1 MNFPRESLDGWRWQ
15 GSMRARCLSYYFTES
30 EPTVGREKRMDASDY
45 RIAGDAHRTA
55 GGRSNHNQ
63 YLIENPISP
72 EAVLEKEKEFIL
84 AFIPPVRRKTW
95 KSRITRHRLDRTV
108 LQYPS
113 ILKASILV
121 LCSYPLSTPSPSFS
135 SINPTASL
143 HSSLCFGSSPLH
155 RSLSLP
161 LLVCFFW
168 ELRLLAVPS
177 TGFSRRWDPI
187 PSFTSQQSM
196 QLQPVALSFG
206 FIYEQNRIWIASSEV
221 GDGNMGSAVLGRG
234 LNIDLVSYRPS
245 LNRLSP
251 AARAIYEEFLRLSKL
266 ALVAKVLRALRRVR
280 AWLDPVSSPGRV
292 GGEDWQSSSFSGG
305 VVFIERKASPKEWQI
320 WMAWKQG
327 RSG

>member
-1 MNFPRESLDGWRWQ
+1 
-15 GSMRARCLSYYFTES
+15 
-30 EPTVGREKRMDASDY
+30 MDASDY

-72 EAVLEKEKEFIL
+72 EAVLEKEKELIL

-135 SINPTASL
+135 SINPPASL

-168 ELRLLAVPS
+168 ELRLRAVPS
-177 TGFSRRWDPI
+177 IGFSRRWDPI

-196 QLQPVALSFG
+196 QVDLCECPSHPFSRRSISVCQHPIDLLLSVAACCSVFWIHLRA
-206 FIYEQNRIWIASSEV
+206 EQNMDCRSRRWKH
-221 GDGNMGSAVLGRG
+221 GKC
-234 LNIDLVSYRPS
+234 S
-245 LNRLSP
+245 LR
-251 AARAIYEEFLRLSKL
+251 
-266 ALVAKVLRALRRVR
+266 
-280 AWLDPVSSPGRV
+280 
-292 GGEDWQSSSFSGG
+292 
-305 VVFIERKASPKEWQI
+305 
-320 WMAWKQG
+320 
-327 RSG
+327 